1 LHGDAEIERRCQ
13 GENMSDDIKSPF
25 HPDRLRINVP
35 EQWTVTPAKIRKR
48 RQHFVPF
55 PVTWYERMKGADG
68 QTYRVAL
75 YLLYLHWKGNGEAIK
90 LPNGMLAI
98 DGVPPT
104 SKRRALSDLERRG
117 LITVERRPKKSPI
130 VRVVM

>member
-1 LHGDAEIERRCQ
+1 
-13 GENMSDDIKSPF
+13 MSDESSPF
-25 HPDRLRINVP
+25 HPKNIGLTFELWAVVP
-35 EQWTVTPAKIRKR
+35 TKIKKR
-48 RQHFVPF
+48 RQHFIRVPWG
-55 PVTWYERMKGADG
+55 WYERLKDADG

-117 LITVERRPKKSPI
+117 LITVERRPKKTPI
-130 VRVVM
+130 VRAVM